1 MNAADR
7 RSLLT
12 AALDGELTPT
22 EQMAARRLV
31 RESEEARL
39 LHAKLQGDAA
49 RLRRLPVVPAPSGL
63 AENILHAV
71 RDRAPTPLPAV
82 RRSTEKSP
90 GSSFFIW
97 VSFASAASILAAIG
111 LASYL
116 IFSAPTGDSGRPRN
130 SGSHSDVARNGGA
143 SSGTL
148 PPTDKPMALPLA
160 PEKKPGGT
168 GGDAVVRMP
177 ERTGSEPGPTPRVM
191 GEELFSPTRDMPEI
205 EAIHLDKIRVSRLI
219 SLRELPDDL
228 ELRKTLLV
236 DLKKDELIRLDLFC
250 HATPKALELVLAR
263 LATKGVKASTDAHVI
278 DRNKKKQATEIVVFT
293 ESLTPAEVADVLL
306 GLGIDDRKA
315 EIASGAG
322 HFDTLVVAPFLPV
335 DLDKLGRLLGATNV
349 MPKIPTAK
357 AGPDSRKPLPDGT
370 AQAVAASLNKMG
382 GGTVPAGKSDKV
394 AVVVAYSPMNAAP
407 STSKEIRQFLDRR
420 GERKPDTKPLMLVLR
435 TISK

>member
-1 MNAADR
+1 
-7 RSLLT
+7 
-12 AALDGELTPT
+12 
-22 EQMAARRLV
+22 
-31 RESEEARL
+31 
-39 LHAKLQGDAA
+39 
-49 RLRRLPVVPAPSGL
+49 
-63 AENILHAV
+63 
-71 RDRAPTPLPAV
+71 
-82 RRSTEKSP
+82 
-90 GSSFFIW
+90 
-97 VSFASAASILAAIG
+97 
-111 LASYL
+111 
-116 IFSAPTGDSGRPRN
+116 
-130 SGSHSDVARNGGA
+130 
-143 SSGTL
+143 
-148 PPTDKPMALPLA
+148 
-160 PEKKPGGT
+160 
-168 GGDAVVRMP
+168 
-177 ERTGSEPGPTPRVM
+177 M

-278 DRNKKKQATEIVVFT
+278 DRTKKKQATEIVVFT

-315 EIASGAG
+315 ETTSGAG